1 MVLISNNSINRLLI
15 EENYKEFIK
24 SLDQNPDFATFC
36 YNLGYS
42 ILNSS
47 VSNKDSISEART
59 VYPEIFSK
67 QILERG
73 LEKQDFYES
82 QNLILLPQT
91 KKVMSDLSTILMN
104 GGENILTVDSPL
116 PKSYSETNKNCI
128 FEICI
133 TIKENINSNYIFR
146 LAIAMATGAFAL
158 IKLVSTFK
166 MPISF
171 MDTVES
177 SISMTNSGLT
187 ICDAMKSRSK
197 SKASINLYM
206 ERILYNFNVL
216 SGNKFIY
223 AFDINKT
230 YHNPNYKTSSIY
242 LGIYAYYNKN
252 YYPHSYSNKLFKI
265 KK

>member
-15 EENYKEFIK
+15 EENYKEFVE
-24 SLDQNPDFATFC
+24 SLDQNPEFAAFC
-36 YNLGYS
+36 YNIGYS
-42 ILNSS
+42 ILNTSI
-47 VSNKDSISEART
+47 SNKDNISEAIT

-82 QNLILLPQT
+82 QNLILLPQIKRT
-91 KKVMSDLSTILMN
+91 MDNLSTILMN
-104 GGENILTVDSPL
+104 DGENILTVSDPL
-116 PKSYSETNKNCI
+116 PKKYLDSNKNCI

-133 TIKENINSNYIFR
+133 TIKENINPNYIFR

-158 IKLVSTFK
+158 MKLVSTFK
-166 MPISF
+166 MPISGI
-171 MDTVES
+171 DVAET
-177 SISMTNSGLT
+177 SISMTNSGLSIYDT
-187 ICDAMKSRSK
+187 IKRKNKSK
-197 SKASINLYM
+197 SSINLYM

-230 YHNPNYKTSSIY
+230 YYNPNYKTSSIY

-252 YYPHSYSNKLFKI
+252 HYPQSYTNKLFKI

>member
-1 MVLISNNSINRLLI
+1 MVLISNDSINRLLI
-15 EENYKEFIK
+15 EENYKEFVE
-24 SLDQNPDFATFC
+24 SLDQNPDFAAFC

-42 ILNSS
+42 ILNTSI
-47 VSNKDSISEART
+47 SNKDSISESKT
-59 VYPEIFSK
+59 IYPEIFSK
-67 QILERG
+67 QILENELG
-73 LEKQDFYES
+73 KQDFYES

-91 KKVMSDLSTILMN
+91 KKVMSNLSTILMN
-104 GGENILTVDSPL
+104 GGEDILTIDDPL
-116 PKSYSETNKNCI
+116 PKPYSETNKNCI

-133 TIKENINSNYIFR
+133 TIKENINTNYIFR

-171 MDTVES
+171 MDTAET
-177 SISMTNSGLT
+177 SISLTNSGLA
-187 ICDAMKSRSK
+187 ICDAMKRRNK

-216 SGNKFIY
+216 SGNRFIY
-223 AFDINKT
+223 AFDVNKT
-230 YHNPNYKTSSIY
+230 YYNPNYKTSSIY

-252 YYPHSYSNKLFKI
+252 HYPQSYNNKLFKI